1 METTR
6 TFASRAKLTLI
17 RVFRFVL
24 LAAGATVLS
33 AVAVLYGLDWLAKQ
47 RGSRQAALEEAHAIS
62 AENPAS
68 PDTFYPRQVVARP
81 PLVTDF
87 EVISVDEARGNV
99 DDDELVLGVS
109 IEGEARAYPLNMMTD
124 PSREVLN
131 DELGGRAI
139 AATW

>member
-1 METTR
+1 METTN
-6 TFASRAKLTLI
+6 TVANKKKPMLVRA
-17 RVFRFVL
+17 FHFVL
-24 LAAGATVLS
+24 LASAAAVLCATAL
-33 AVAVLYGLDWLAKQ
+33 LYGLDWVAQQK
-47 RGSRQAALEEAHAIS
+47 GKRQAALEESHAIS
-62 AENPAS
+62 AENPAG

-87 EVISVDEARGNV
+87 KAISIDEAGGLI

-109 IEGEARAYPLNMMTD
+109 IEGEARAYPLNMMTNPD
-124 PSREVLN
+124 REVFN